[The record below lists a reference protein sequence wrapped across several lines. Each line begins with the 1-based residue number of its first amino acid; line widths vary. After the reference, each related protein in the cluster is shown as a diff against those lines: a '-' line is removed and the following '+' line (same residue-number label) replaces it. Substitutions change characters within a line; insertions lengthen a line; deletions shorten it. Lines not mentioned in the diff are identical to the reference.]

1 MPFIHGGTLLFRSI
15 ICLLFAVV
23 LAGCSATGQP
33 QSESAALASY
43 ARTVPIR
50 GSDGPY
56 HLGPGDRIHIRA
68 YDDTNLTGDYEVNS
82 AGYVSVPLIG
92 QIKAAGLTTRQLE
105 QSIIGRMKG
114 RIAQDPKINVEIS
127 TYASFYIFGEVK
139 KAGVYPFQ
147 PGLTVADAV
156 ATAGGLT
163 YRANED
169 SIVVQHAGSK
179 TQQVVPLSVPVKIY
193 PGDNIRVG
201 ERIF

>member
-1 MPFIHGGTLLFRSI
+1 MPLRHGGTLLFRSFM
-15 ICLLFAVV
+15 CLLFAIM

-33 QSESAALASY
+33 QSESAELASY
-43 ARTVPIR
+43 ARAVPVR

-56 HLGPGDRIHIRA
+56 LLGPGDHVHIRA

-92 QIKAAGLTTRQLE
+92 QIKAAGLTTHQLE
-105 QSIIGRMKG
+105 NAIVARMKG
-114 RIAQDPKINVEIS
+114 RIAQDPKINVEIA

-156 ATAGGLT
+156 AAAGGLT

-169 SIVVQHAGSK
+169 SIMVQHAGSR
-179 TQQVVPLSVPVKIY
+179 TQQVVPLSVPVRIY